1 MGDLTGYRDKIDCLD
16 RKLVEIIEERMDL
29 AIKVAEY
36 KKANGLEILNRA
48 REEEVIRKNVA
59 LTKNEQYKPIIE
71 DILETIMRQSR
82 LLQRDF
88 MNHKKTVV
96 GFQGVS
102 GSNGEQALLQY
113 FGEEVEKVSV
123 KNFEDIFIEIQN
135 GNIEYG
141 VLPIENSS
149 TGGISQVYELL
160 NKYNFYINGE
170 NSIKID
176 HHLMG
181 LKGSSIEDIKE
192 VYSHPQGFAQCEEF
206 LKYHGDWKL
215 IPNENTAS
223 SAKFVKEKNEKY
235 MAVIASEKVAKIY
248 ELDVLESYINTN
260 KNNRTR
266 FAIIGKNLSKKE
278 DNDKVSVVL
287 STEHKAGSLFKVLQ
301 WFAENNINLTKI
313 ESRPLK
319 SKPWEYYFYIDFE
332 GNIFDNKLKQAL
344 EQIEKGCHY
353 FKILGNYKS
362 FRE

>member
-1 MGDLTGYRDKIDCLD
+1 MGDLKEYRDKIDALD
-16 RKLVEIIEERMDL
+16 KKLVEIIEERMDQ

-36 KKANGLEILNRA
+36 KKAKGLEILNRA

-59 LTKNEQYKPIIE
+59 LAKNKRYEPIIE
-71 DILETIMRQSR
+71 EILETIMRQSR
-82 LLQRDF
+82 LLQRDYISD
-88 MNHKKTVV
+88 KKVVV
-96 GFQGVS
+96 GFQGVE

-113 FGEEVEKVSV
+113 FGEDMDRVAV
-123 KNFEDIFIEIQN
+123 KNFEDIFTELQN
-135 GNIEYG
+135 GNIEFG

-160 NKYNFYINGE
+160 NKYSFYINGE
-170 NSIKID
+170 ISIKID

-181 LKGSSIEDIKE
+181 LKGATVEEIKE

-206 LKYHGDWKL
+206 LKYHSDWKQ

-223 SAKFVKEKNEKY
+223 SAKFVKEKNEKS

-248 ELDVLESYINTN
+248 EMDVLESYINTN

-266 FAIIGKNLSKKE
+266 FAIIGKYLSNKE
-278 DNDKVSVVL
+278 DNDKISVVL

-332 GNIFDNKLKQAL
+332 GNLGDEKLKQAL
-344 EQIEKGCHY
+344 EQIQKGCHY